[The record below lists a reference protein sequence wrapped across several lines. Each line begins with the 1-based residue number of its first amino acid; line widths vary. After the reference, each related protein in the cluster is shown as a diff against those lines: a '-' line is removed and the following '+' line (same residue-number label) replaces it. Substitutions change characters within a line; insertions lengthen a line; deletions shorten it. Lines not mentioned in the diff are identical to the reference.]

1 MKTIFL
7 LTGKT
12 RNSFLTEGIKEYQ
25 KRIVHYLPFKLREIP
40 DLKNIKNFSPLQVKE
55 MEGTLI
61 LQSVSDGDI
70 LVLLDEKGKEFSSR
84 EFAVFIE
91 SQMVGGVKNLVFA
104 VGGAWGFSPRVYK
117 RANHKISLSKMTF
130 PHQLVRLIF
139 MEQFYRA
146 LTIIKGE
153 PYHND

>member
-12 RNSFLTEGIKEYQ
+12 RNSYLTEGIKEYQ
-25 KRIVHYLPFKLREIP
+25 KRIVHYLPFELREIP
-40 DLKNIKNFSPLQVKE
+40 DLKNVKNFSPEQVKE
-55 MEGTLI
+55 MEGTQI
-61 LQSVSDGDI
+61 LHSVSDGDI
-70 LVLLDEKGKEFSSR
+70 LVLLDEKGREFNSR
-84 EFAVFIE
+84 EFASFLE
-91 SQMVGGVKNLVFA
+91 SQMIGRVKNLVFA
-104 VGGAWGFSPRVYK
+104 VGGAWGFSPGVYK

-130 PHQLVRLIF
+130 HHQLVRVVF